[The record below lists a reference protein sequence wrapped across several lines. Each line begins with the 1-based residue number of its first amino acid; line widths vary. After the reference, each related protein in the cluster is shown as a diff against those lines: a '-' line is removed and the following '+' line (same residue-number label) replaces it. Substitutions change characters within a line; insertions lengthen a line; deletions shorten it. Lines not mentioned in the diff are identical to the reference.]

1 MRRSY
6 CVLRSVL
13 ATCVLAVALACSAD
27 HDSNAQPSS
36 TPQGSGGV
44 NRAEHLQKPSLL
56 LVSFDGFRADYLD
69 RFDLPN
75 FRRAMARGTR
85 ARSMH
90 PVFPTITFP
99 NHYSLVTGLYPEHHG
114 IVENSFFDPVRNDVV
129 FLSQFPDG
137 LRRDLVSAASP
148 SG

>member
-1 MRRSY
+1 MRFSK
-6 CVLRSVL
+6 CVLRAVL
-13 ATCVLAVALACSAD
+13 ATCVLAVALACGAD
-27 HDSNAQPSS
+27 HVGNAQPSS

-44 NRAEHLQKPSLL
+44 NRVEHRQKPSLVI
-56 LVSFDGFRADYLD
+56 VSFDGVRADYLD

-75 FRRAMARGTR
+75 FRRVMTRGAR
-85 ARSMH
+85 ARSMR

-114 IVENSFFDPVRNDVV
+114 IVENSFFDPVRNAT
-129 FLSQFPDG
+129 
-137 LRRDLVSAASP
+137 SAAPRIRSSRRSSTMRSIRT